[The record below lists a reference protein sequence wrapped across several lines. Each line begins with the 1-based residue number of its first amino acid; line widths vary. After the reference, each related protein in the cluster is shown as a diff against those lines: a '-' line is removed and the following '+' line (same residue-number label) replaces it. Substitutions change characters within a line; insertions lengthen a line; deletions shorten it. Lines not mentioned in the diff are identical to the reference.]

1 MRPRGDQYALDE
13 RGGGALCELC
23 GGGAVHAAAERFVH
37 CLLNLELFAGDPEGR
52 DDSSASD
59 SALDNEAYAA
69 PHLSV
74 TVHAEVSTH
83 TQIHLL
89 PRLVSNLDS
98 WPARRNRTTL

>member
-1 MRPRGDQYALDE
+1 MRKSMRPRGDQYALDE

-59 SALDNEAYAA
+59 SALDNEAYTSHPSVAA
-69 PHLSV
+69 FPEVGAHIQMRLLGGQMAGLPHV
-74 TVHAEVSTH
+74 
-83 TQIHLL
+83 
-89 PRLVSNLDS
+89 
-98 WPARRNRTTL
+98 